1 MMFVGPLTVIWPSY
15 QNAVVS
21 RKCSCALASDYHRS
35 TTREA
40 RSYCWVGFLH
50 TCFLVSTIP
59 RFTHSSWRRGTREN
73 WIFLANVFAH
83 PSLPWRPSTPCRL
96 RWYAIRLSPHGM
108 QTTLDAILRISRVLA
123 FLVILILLL
132 SFKKENALLHTH
144 SKFTHQHHVRMEQ
157 SKQYRNPTITS
168 ITVLFRQNAINSCT
182 NNMDS
187 TTYVVTKTNDEEVRI
202 PPGYYTIGEIIA
214 ILNTITDT
222 VFSISTK
229 ALSYSCIWIQSSHSI
244 HFTNAPDIPEILG
257 MEKWTVILPAS
268 FNQSYVFDITRNR
281 HVIYMYS
288 SLVRSSDL
296 KIASQNNNLLTTM
309 IINNPTAHSSRS
321 VENICIPKITR
332 FDRLMCVLNNLSDF
346 KHRIFRH
353 SNAKN
358 NEISQE
364 T

>member
-1 MMFVGPLTVIWPSY
+1 
-15 QNAVVS
+15 
-21 RKCSCALASDYHRS
+21 
-35 TTREA
+35 
-40 RSYCWVGFLH
+40 
-50 TCFLVSTIP
+50 
-59 RFTHSSWRRGTREN
+59 
-73 WIFLANVFAH
+73 
-83 PSLPWRPSTPCRL
+83 
-96 RWYAIRLSPHGM
+96 
-108 QTTLDAILRISRVLA
+108 
-123 FLVILILLL
+123 
-132 SFKKENALLHTH
+132 
-144 SKFTHQHHVRMEQ
+144 
-157 SKQYRNPTITS
+157 
-168 ITVLFRQNAINSCT
+168 
-182 NNMDS
+182 MDS

-229 ALSYSCIWIQSSHSI
+229 A
-244 HFTNAPDIPEILG
+244 NAPDIPEILG